1 MESDDAPKA
10 LISTHYNDKTKLC
23 IKAISIPGLY
33 TN

>member
-1 MESDDAPKA
+1 MMPPKA